1 MPTTAVAARLFS
13 AIAPEPRALA
23 ALPCNLAVAAL
34 YVVLAVSHVDVAR
47 RTGQWA
53 TTAPLVLQEAIL
65 VVLFLVRRPSLAIS
79 RRALDWLV
87 AIAGSLLPLAM
98 RPTDPPGALAGP
110 GSVLQILGILA
121 AIAAA
126 LSLGTS
132 IGIVAGNRG
141 IRTTGLYRWV
151 RHPMYGAYLV
161 CYLGYVIA
169 FPSAANLGLAAAT
182 TAALALR
189 VGTEER
195 FLAADPVYRAYRART
210 RFRLVPGL
218 Y

>member
-1 MPTTAVAARLFS
+1 MPTTAVAARLPS
-13 AIAPEPRALA
+13 AIAPAPRALA
-23 ALPCNLAVAAL
+23 ALPCNLTVAAL
-34 YVVLAVSHVDVAR
+34 YVVLAVSHLDVAR

-65 VVLFLVRRPSLAIS
+65 VVLFLVRRPTLAIS

-98 RPTDPPGALAGP
+98 RPTDPPGMLAGP
-110 GSVLQILGILA
+110 GGVLQVVGILA

-132 IGIVAGNRG
+132 IGIVPGNRG
-141 IRTTGLYRWV
+141 VRTTGLYRWV

-161 CYLGYVIA
+161 CYLGYVAA
-169 FPSAANLGLAAAT
+169 FPSTANLLLAAAA
-182 TAALALR
+182 TAALGLR
-189 VGTEER
+189 ARAEER
-195 FLAADPVYRAYRART
+195 LLGDDPDYLAYVTRT
-210 RFRLVPGL
+210 PWRLVPGV